1 LAAALEDHGPV
12 KPAVKFG
19 QQPETS
25 LNLQALQRT
34 PGFMLRLAQLK
45 FFEGFY
51 EEFAALGVTPA
62 TYAIFVVIR
71 DNPGVPPSSLA
82 SLLRLRL
89 PNLIKILNELESSGF
104 IKRNRSK
111 ADRRAVELVL
121 TPKGAK
127 LIHEAARLTEPYN
140 EKMLAALDKAE
151 QRTLLELLN
160 RILPL

>member
-1 LAAALEDHGPV
+1 MSPKALGPGAKAA
-12 KPAVKFG
+12 
-19 QQPETS
+19 QPSETS
-25 LNLQALQRT
+25 LDLGALQRT

-51 EEFAALGVTPA
+51 EEFAALGLTPA
-62 TYAIFVVIR
+62 TYAIFAVIR

-104 IKRNRSK
+104 IKRSRSK
-111 ADRRAVELVL
+111 SDRRAVELML
-121 TPKGAK
+121 TPKGVK
-127 LIHEAARLTEPYN
+127 LIADGARLTEPYN
-140 EKMLAALDKAE
+140 RKMLAPLTEAE

-160 RILPL
+160 RMLPL

>member
-1 LAAALEDHGPV
+1 MSPKTARPRAKSGE
-12 KPAVKFG
+12 
-19 QQPETS
+19 QSETS
-25 LNLQALQRT
+25 LDLGALQRT

-51 EEFAALGVTPA
+51 EEFAALGLTPA

-89 PNLIKILNELESSGF
+89 PNLIKILNALESSGF

-111 ADRRAVELVL
+111 ADRRAVELML

-127 LIHEAARLTEPYN
+127 LIAEGAKLTEPYN
-140 EKMLAALDKAE
+140 QKMLAPLSEAE
-151 QRTLLELLN
+151 QRSLLELLN
-160 RILPL
+160 RILPF

>member
-1 LAAALEDHGPV
+1 MSPKTPKSGAKSAELQEKALD
-12 KPAVKFG
+12 
-19 QQPETS
+19 
-25 LNLQALQRT
+25 LNALQRT

-51 EEFAALGVTPA
+51 EEFAALGLTPA
-62 TYAIFVVIR
+62 TYAIFAVIR

-104 IKRNRSK
+104 IKRNRSRS
-111 ADRRAVELVL
+111 DRRAVELIL

-127 LIHEAARLTEPYN
+127 LIAEGARLTEPYN
-140 EKMLAALDKAE
+140 RKMLAPLSEAE
-151 QRTLLELLN
+151 QRTLLDLLN
-160 RILPL
+160 RMLPL

>member
-1 LAAALEDHGPV
+1 LAAALEDGEPV
-12 KPAVKFG
+12 RPATKSG
-19 QQPETS
+19 HQPEKA

-111 ADRRAVELVL
+111 ADRRAVELML

>member
-1 LAAALEDHGPV
+1 MSSKTVRPGLKSD
-12 KPAVKFG
+12 
-19 QQPETS
+19 QQPEKS
-25 LNLQALQRT
+25 LDLRALRRKQ

-51 EEFAALGVTPA
+51 EEFAALGLTPA
-62 TYAIFVVIR
+62 TYAIFAVIR

-89 PNLIKILNELESSGF
+89 PNLIKILNELKSSGF

-111 ADRRAVELVL
+111 ADRRAVELML

-127 LIHEAARLTEPYN
+127 LIPRG
-140 EKMLAALDKAE
+140 
-151 QRTLLELLN
+151 QG
-160 RILPL
+160 

>member
-1 LAAALEDHGPV
+1 MTLKTLRPGAKAA
-12 KPAVKFG
+12 
-19 QQPETS
+19 QQPEGS
-25 LNLQALQRT
+25 LDLRALQRT

-51 EEFAALGVTPA
+51 DEFAALGLTPA
-62 TYAIFVVIR
+62 TYAMFIILR

-82 SLLRLRL
+82 SVLRLRL

-111 ADRRAVELVL
+111 SDRRAVELVL

-127 LIHEAARLTEPYN
+127 LIEEGTKLTEPYN
-140 EKMLAALDKAE
+140 KRMLAPLSEAE
-151 QRTLLELLN
+151 QRTLLDLLN

>member
-1 LAAALEDHGPV
+1 MSSKAARPGAKSAPALE
-12 KPAVKFG
+12 K
-19 QQPETS
+19 S
-25 LNLQALQRT
+25 LDLRALQCT

-51 EEFAALGVTPA
+51 EEFAALGLTPA

-111 ADRRAVELVL
+111 TDRRAVELML
-121 TPKGAK
+121 TPRGAK
-127 LIHEAARLTEPYN
+127 LIAEGARLTGPYN
-140 EKMLAALDKAE
+140 EKMLAPLSEAERRSLLD
-151 QRTLLELLN
+151 LLN
-160 RILPL
+160 RMLPL

>member
-1 LAAALEDHGPV
+1 MSP
-12 KPAVKFG
+12 KPLSGAKSAPPKSA
-19 QQPETS
+19 QQTEKS
-25 LNLQALQRT
+25 LDLRALQRT

-51 EEFAALGVTPA
+51 EEFAALGLTPA
-62 TYAIFVVIR
+62 TYAIFAVIR

-82 SLLRLRL
+82 GLLRLRL

-111 ADRRAVELVL
+111 SDRRAVELML

-127 LIHEAARLTEPYN
+127 LIAEGAKLTEPYN
-140 EKMLAALDKAE
+140 RKMLAPLSEAE

-160 RILPL
+160 RMLPL

>member
-1 LAAALEDHGPV
+1 MRIMSSKAARPGG
-12 KPAVKFG
+12 KPA
-19 QQPETS
+19 QPEEKS
-25 LNLQALQRT
+25 LDLRALQRT

-51 EEFAALGVTPA
+51 EEFAALGLTPA
-62 TYAIFVVIR
+62 TYAIFIVIR

-111 ADRRAVELVL
+111 TDRRAVELVL
-121 TPKGAK
+121 TPKGTK
-127 LIHEAARLTEPYN
+127 LIAEGAGLTEPYN
-140 EKMLAALDKAE
+140 GRMLASLTETE

-160 RILPL
+160 RISPL

>member
-1 LAAALEDHGPV
+1 MSSTTER
-12 KPAVKFG
+12 PAVKSG
-19 QQPETS
+19 RQPEKP
-25 LNLQALQRT
+25 LDLQALRRT

-51 EEFAALGVTPA
+51 EEFAALGLTPA

-82 SLLRLRL
+82 GLLRLRL
-89 PNLIKILNELESSGF
+89 PNLIKLLNELESSGF
-104 IKRNRSK
+104 VKRSRSK
-111 ADRRAVELVL
+111 ADRRAIELML

-140 EKMLAALDKAE
+140 EKMLAPLDEAE

-160 RILPL
+160 RVLPL

>member
-1 LAAALEDHGPV
+1 LAAALEDHEPV
-12 KPAVKFG
+12 NPAVTAG
-19 QQPETS
+19 RPPEQS
-25 LNLQALQRT
+25 LILRALQRT

-89 PNLIKILNELESSGF
+89 PNLIKILNELESQGLL
-104 IKRNRSK
+104 KRNRSK
-111 ADRRAVELVL
+111 ADRRAVELML
-121 TPKGAK
+121 TPKGSK
-127 LIHEAARLTEPYN
+127 LIYEAARLTAPYN
-140 EKMLAALDKAE
+140 EKMLAPLSEAE
-151 QRTLLELLN
+151 QRALLELLN
-160 RILPL
+160 RFLPL

>member
-1 LAAALEDHGPV
+1 MSA
-12 KPAVKFG
+12 KAVRSVTKSAP
-19 QQPETS
+19 QPERS
-25 LNLQALQRT
+25 LDLRALQRT

-51 EEFAALGVTPA
+51 EEFAALGLTPA

-82 SLLRLRL
+82 SLLQLRL

-111 ADRRAVELVL
+111 SDRRAVELVL

-127 LIHEAARLTEPYN
+127 LIQDGARLTDPYN
-140 EKMLAALDKAE
+140 RKMLAPLSESE
-151 QRTLLELLN
+151 QRMLLELLN
-160 RILPL
+160 RMLPF

>member
-1 LAAALEDHGPV
+1 MRPAG
-12 KPAVKFG
+12 KPG
-19 QQPETS
+19 QPPEKS

-62 TYAIFVVIR
+62 TYAIFAVIR

-127 LIHEAARLTEPYN
+127 LIQEGARLTQPYN
-140 EKMLAALDKAE
+140 ERMLAPLSEAE

-160 RILPL
+160 RILPI

>member
-1 LAAALEDHGPV
+1 MSARALGRGT
-12 KPAVKFG
+12 KSA
-19 QQPETS
+19 QQTERS
-25 LNLQALQRT
+25 LDLRALQRT

-51 EEFAALGVTPA
+51 EEFAALGLTPA

-111 ADRRAVELVL
+111 SDRRAVELVL

-127 LIHEAARLTEPYN
+127 LIADGTRLTEPYN
-140 EKMLAALDKAE
+140 RKMLAPLNELE

-160 RILPL
+160 RMLPL

>member
-1 LAAALEDHGPV
+1 MRAKTARPGAKSGET
-12 KPAVKFG
+12 
-19 QQPETS
+19 PETS
-25 LNLQALQRT
+25 LDLRALQRT

-51 EEFAALGVTPA
+51 EEFAALGLTPA

-82 SLLRLRL
+82 GVLRLRL

-111 ADRRAVELVL
+111 ADRRAVELLL

-127 LIHEAARLTEPYN
+127 LIAEGARLTEPYN
-140 EKMLAALDKAE
+140 QKMLAPLNEAE
-151 QRTLLELLN
+151 QRSLLELLN

>member
-1 LAAALEDHGPV
+1 MSPKTTKSGAKSAE
-12 KPAVKFG
+12 
-19 QQPETS
+19 QQEKTLDLS
-25 LNLQALQRT
+25 ALQRT

-51 EEFAALGVTPA
+51 EEFAALGLTPA
-62 TYAIFVVIR
+62 TYAIFAVIR

-111 ADRRAVELVL
+111 SDRRAVELML

-127 LIHEAARLTEPYN
+127 LIAEGARLTEPYN
-140 EKMLAALDKAE
+140 RKMLAPLSEAE
-151 QRTLLELLN
+151 QRTLLDLLN
-160 RILPL
+160 RMLPL

>member
-1 LAAALEDHGPV
+1 MSPKAVRRGA
-12 KPAVKFG
+12 KPA
-19 QQPETS
+19 QQMENS
-25 LNLQALQRT
+25 LDLRALQRT

-51 EEFAALGVTPA
+51 EEFAALGLTPA
-62 TYAIFVVIR
+62 TYAIFAVIR

-104 IKRNRSK
+104 IRRNRSK
-111 ADRRAVELVL
+111 SDRRAVELVL

-127 LIHEAARLTEPYN
+127 LIAEGARLTEPYN
-140 EKMLAALDKAE
+140 QKMLAPLSEAE

-160 RILPL
+160 RMLPF

>member
-1 LAAALEDHGPV
+1 MSSKTVRPGLKSD
-12 KPAVKFG
+12 
-19 QQPETS
+19 QQPEKS
-25 LNLQALQRT
+25 LDLRALRRT

-51 EEFAALGVTPA
+51 EEFAALGLTPA
-62 TYAIFVVIR
+62 TYAIFAVIR

-104 IKRNRSK
+104 IKRSRSK
-111 ADRRAVELVL
+111 ADRRAVELML

-127 LIHEAARLTEPYN
+127 LIAEGARLTEPYN
-140 EKMLAALDKAE
+140 EKMLAPLSAAE
-151 QRTLLELLN
+151 QRALLELLN
-160 RILPL
+160 RLLPL

>member
-1 LAAALEDHGPV
+1 MSS
-12 KPAVKFG
+12 KPAKPGAKSG
-19 QQPETS
+19 QQPEKS
-25 LNLQALQRT
+25 LDLRALQRT

-51 EEFAALGVTPA
+51 EEFAALGLTPA
-62 TYAIFVVIR
+62 TYAIFAVIR

-121 TPKGAK
+121 TPRGAK
-127 LIHEAARLTEPYN
+127 LIHDGAKLTEPYN
-140 EKMLAALDKAE
+140 QKMLAPLSEAE
-151 QRTLLELLN
+151 QRMLIELLN

>member
-1 LAAALEDHGPV
+1 MSPKAVRRGA
-12 KPAVKFG
+12 KPA
-19 QQPETS
+19 QQMENS
-25 LNLQALQRT
+25 LDLRALQRT

-51 EEFAALGVTPA
+51 EEFAVLGLTPA
-62 TYAIFVVIR
+62 TYAIFAVIR

-111 ADRRAVELVL
+111 SDRRAVELML

-127 LIHEAARLTEPYN
+127 LIAEGARLTEPYN
-140 EKMLAALDKAE
+140 QKMLAPLSAAE

>member
-1 LAAALEDHGPV
+1 MSPKALRPGAKAA
-12 KPAVKFG
+12 
-19 QQPETS
+19 QQSEGS
-25 LNLQALQRT
+25 LDLRALQRT

-51 EEFAALGVTPA
+51 EEFAALGLTPA

-82 SLLRLRL
+82 GVLRLRL

-111 ADRRAVELVL
+111 SDRRAIELVL

-127 LIHEAARLTEPYN
+127 LIQEGARLTEPYN
-140 EKMLAALDKAE
+140 EKMLAPLDEAE
-151 QRTLLELLN
+151 QRSLLELLN
-160 RILPL
+160 RMLRF

>member
-1 LAAALEDHGPV
+1 MSPKALRPGAKAA
-12 KPAVKFG
+12 
-19 QQPETS
+19 QPTATS
-25 LNLQALQRT
+25 LDLDALQRT

-51 EEFAALGVTPA
+51 EEFATLGLTPA
-62 TYAIFVVIR
+62 TYAILVVIR
-71 DNPGVPPSSLA
+71 DNPGVLPSSLA

-104 IKRNRSK
+104 IKRSRSK
-111 ADRRAVELVL
+111 SDRRAVELML

-127 LIHEAARLTEPYN
+127 LIADGAGLTEPYN
-140 EKMLAALDKAE
+140 RKMLAPLTEAE

-160 RILPL
+160 RMLPL

>member
-1 LAAALEDHGPV
+1 MSSKALRLGA
-12 KPAVKFG
+12 KSA
-19 QQPETS
+19 QQSETS
-25 LNLQALQRT
+25 LDLRALQRT

-51 EEFAALGVTPA
+51 EEFAALGLTPA
-62 TYAIFVVIR
+62 TYAIFVVIH

-82 SLLRLRL
+82 SVLRLRL

-111 ADRRAVELVL
+111 SDRRAVELML

-127 LIHEAARLTEPYN
+127 LIAEGARLTQPYN
-140 EKMLAALDKAE
+140 ERMLAPLSEAE
-151 QRTLLELLN
+151 QRMLLDLLN

>member
-1 LAAALEDHGPV
+1 MHPKAPNPAAKA
-12 KPAVKFG
+12 A
-19 QQPETS
+19 QPSETS
-25 LNLQALQRT
+25 LDLRALQRT

-51 EEFAALGVTPA
+51 EEFAALGLTPA

-89 PNLIKILNELESSGF
+89 PNLIKILNALESSGF

-111 ADRRAVELVL
+111 SDRRAVELML

-127 LIHEAARLTEPYN
+127 LIADGAGLTEPYN
-140 EKMLAALDKAE
+140 RKMLAPLTEAE

-160 RILPL
+160 RMLPL

>member
-1 LAAALEDHGPV
+1 MSPKTPKSGAKSAELQEEALD
-12 KPAVKFG
+12 
-19 QQPETS
+19 
-25 LNLQALQRT
+25 LNALQRT

-51 EEFAALGVTPA
+51 EEFAALGLTPA
-62 TYAIFVVIR
+62 TYAIFAVIR

-104 IKRNRSK
+104 IKRNRSRS
-111 ADRRAVELVL
+111 DRRAVELIL

-127 LIHEAARLTEPYN
+127 LIAEGARLTEPYN
-140 EKMLAALDKAE
+140 RKMLAPLSEAE
-151 QRTLLELLN
+151 QRTLLDLLN
-160 RILPL
+160 RMLPL

>member
-1 LAAALEDHGPV
+1 MSSKALRLGA
-12 KPAVKFG
+12 KSA
-19 QQPETS
+19 QQSETS
-25 LNLQALQRT
+25 LDLRALQLT

-51 EEFAALGVTPA
+51 EEFAALGLTPA

-82 SLLRLRL
+82 SVLRLRL
-89 PNLIKILNELESSGF
+89 PNLIKILNEVESSGF

-111 ADRRAVELVL
+111 SDRRAVELML

-127 LIHEAARLTEPYN
+127 LIAEGARLTQPYN
-140 EKMLAALDKAE
+140 ERMLAPLSEAE
-151 QRTLLELLN
+151 QRTLLDLLN

>member
-1 LAAALEDHGPV
+1 MSSKTTRPGAKSAR
-12 KPAVKFG
+12 
-19 QQPETS
+19 QPET
-25 LNLQALQRT
+25 LLDLRALQRT

-51 EEFAALGVTPA
+51 EEFAALGLTPA
-62 TYAIFVVIR
+62 TYAIFAVIR

-82 SLLRLRL
+82 GALRLRL

-104 IKRNRSK
+104 VKRNRSK
-111 ADRRAVELVL
+111 ADRRAVELML

-127 LIHEAARLTEPYN
+127 LIQEGTRLTGPYN
-140 EKMLAALDKAE
+140 EKMLAPLSEAE
-151 QRTLLELLN
+151 QHSLLELLN

>member
-1 LAAALEDHGPV
+1 MSSKAL
-12 KPAVKFG
+12 KPGAKSA
-19 QQPETS
+19 QQLETS
-25 LNLQALQRT
+25 LDLQALQRT

-51 EEFAALGVTPA
+51 EEFAALGLTPA

-111 ADRRAVELVL
+111 SDRRAVELML

-127 LIHEAARLTEPYN
+127 LIQEGARLAQPYN
-140 EKMLAALDKAE
+140 ERMLAPLSEAE
-151 QRTLLELLN
+151 QRTLLDLLN

>member
-1 LAAALEDHGPV
+1 MSSKAL
-12 KPAVKFG
+12 KPGAKSA
-19 QQPETS
+19 QQLETS
-25 LNLQALQRT
+25 LDLRALQRT

-51 EEFAALGVTPA
+51 QEFAALGLTPA

-111 ADRRAVELVL
+111 SDRRAVELML

-127 LIHEAARLTEPYN
+127 LIQEGARLTQPYN
-140 EKMLAALDKAE
+140 ERMLAPLSDAE
-151 QRTLLELLN
+151 QRTLLDLLN